1 MILVTMTV
9 RQSIRKKPPV
19 LQAEMRSNVRQAM
32 MTSLSSRDDYALLGL
47 MLELEDLE
55 LSLAWTWLDSSAGG

>member
-1 MILVTMTV
+1 MTV

-19 LQAEMRSNVRQAM
+19 LQAEMRPNMRQAM

-55 LSLAWTWLDSSAGG
+55 LSLAWTWLDSSVGG